1 MTEETLQALVQR
13 REEQGHGVLVVD
25 LVRADGGPLPAF
37 DAGAHIDLHL
47 GDGLVR
53 QYSLAGA
60 PSQRGSYRLGIL
72 KDPASRGGSVAAHQR
87 LLAGA
92 TLRIGLPRN
101 HFPLAAGATRSVL
114 VGGGIGITPM
124 IAMAHALS
132 EAGQAFELHYCG
144 RSEAAC
150 AFLDELRGSAYASQ
164 VHTHF
169 DDAGES
175 QRLDLNAVLAQ
186 AAPGTHLYVCG
197 PAGFMDWVIGE
208 ARRLGLPEEQIHKE
222 YFQVDT
228 DTSGQAF
235 DVVAHKSGQRV
246 RVEAGQSIV
255 DALAGIGIKVPMSC
269 EQGVCGTCLC
279 TVLDGTPD
287 HRDVFLTDEE
297 KADNDQIL
305 LCCSRAKS
313 DTLVLD
319 L

>member
-169 DDAGES
+169 DDAGEA

-208 ARRLGLPEEQIHKE
+208 ARRLGLPEAQIHKE

>member
-1 MTEETLQALVQR
+1 MSEETIQALVHR

-25 LVRADGGPLPAF
+25 LVRADGGELPAF

-72 KDPASRGGSVAAHQR
+72 KDPKSRGGSVAAHQR
-87 LLAGA
+87 LQAGA
-92 TLRIGLPRN
+92 LLRISLPRN
-101 HFPLAAGATRSVL
+101 HFPLAADAKHTVL

-124 IAMAHALS
+124 IAMAHTLS
-132 EAGQAFELHYCG
+132 EAGQSFELHYCG
-144 RSEAAC
+144 RTEAAC
-150 AFLDELRGSAYASQ
+150 AFLDELRGSAFARR

-169 DDAGES
+169 DDAGED
-175 QRLDLNAVLAQ
+175 QRLDLNVVLGQ

-208 ARRLGLPEEQIHKE
+208 ARRLGLPEAQIHKE

-235 DVVAHKSGQRV
+235 DVVAQKSGKRV
-246 RVEAGQSIV
+246 HVEAGQNIV
-255 DALAGIGIKVPMSC
+255 DALAGIGIKVQVSC

-319 L
+319 I

>member
-1 MTEETLQALVQR
+1 MSEETLQALVQR
-13 REEQGHGVLVVD
+13 REEQGHNVLVVD

-53 QYSLAGA
+53 PYSLASA
-60 PSQRGSYRLGIL
+60 PSARDRYRLGIL

-87 LLAGA
+87 LQAGA

-101 HFPLAAGATRSVL
+101 HFPLAEGATHTVL

-132 EAGQAFELHYCG
+132 EAGQSFELHYCG
-144 RSEAAC
+144 RTEAAC
-150 AFLDELRGSAYASQ
+150 AFLDELRGSAFAAQ

-169 DDAGES
+169 DNGS
-175 QRLDLNAVLAQ
+175 MVQRLDLDAVLGQ

-197 PAGFMDWVIGE
+197 PGGFMDWVIGE
-208 ARRLGLPEEQIHKE
+208 AQGLGLPEAQIHKE
-222 YFQVDT
+222 YFQVAS
-228 DTSGQAF
+228 DTSGKAF
-235 DVVAHKSGQRV
+235 DVVAQKSGQRV
-246 RVEAGQSIV
+246 RVEADQSIV
-255 DALAGIGIKVPMSC
+255 EALAGIGIKVQVSC
-269 EQGVCGTCLC
+269 VQGVCGTCLC
-279 TVLDGTPD
+279 TVLEGTPD
-287 HRDVFLTDEE
+287 HRDVFLTEDE

-305 LCCSRAKS
+305 LCCSRAQS

>member
-1 MTEETLQALVQR
+1 MSEETLQALVQR

-25 LVRADGGPLPAF
+25 LVRADGGELPAF

-60 PSQRGSYRLGIL
+60 PSQRSRYRLGIL
-72 KDPASRGGSVAAHQR
+72 KDPQSRGGSVAAHQR
-87 LLAGA
+87 LQAGT
-92 TLRIGLPRN
+92 TLRISLPRN
-101 HFPLAAGATRSVL
+101 HFPLAEGAARTVL

-132 EAGQAFELHYCG
+132 EAGQSFELHYCG
-144 RSEAAC
+144 RTEAAC
-150 AFLDELRGSAYASQ
+150 AFLDELRGSAFAAQ

-169 DDAGES
+169 DDAGEA

-186 AAPGTHLYVCG
+186 ATPGTHLYVCG
-197 PAGFMDWVIGE
+197 PAGFMDWVIDE
-208 ARRLGLPEEQIHKE
+208 ARRLGLPEDQIHKE

-235 DVVAHKSGQRV
+235 DVVAQKSGKCV

-255 DALAGIGIKVPMSC
+255 DALAGIGIKVQVSC

-319 L
+319 I

>member
-25 LVRADGGPLPAF
+25 LVRADGGLLPAF

-150 AFLDELRGSAYASQ
+150 AFLDELRGSAYATQ

-186 AAPGTHLYVCG
+186 AVPGTHLYVCG